1 MPVIG
6 DKLYGED
13 DSLYLEFIEHGWTD
27 RLVRNVEMRR
37 QALHA
42 FKLEFRFPPRIS
54 RTFSAPLALDMSEF
68 VMIKMGYS
76 KQDLD
81 EALKNF

>member
-42 FKLEFRFPPRIS
+42 AKLEFRFPLRIS
-54 RTFSAPLALDMSEF
+54 RTFSAPLALDMSQF
-68 VMIKMGYS
+68 VQIKMGYS

-81 EALKNF
+81 EALRKF